1 MLEIK
6 SIAIIGANGT
16 MGANV
21 AGLLAAFADVKI
33 YAVSRDL
40 QKSQEAVKKAV
51 ESVKADAVVKNLEA
65 KTYDDL
71 AELLPTVDWVFE
83 SVSENMEIKTMVNSL
98 INQYVS
104 DDTIITTGTSGLSIE
119 ELSCHFR
126 PELQKRYIGSH
137 FFNPPYS
144 LPLCEI
150 IPTTKTDLQFLKEF
164 KSYVE
169 KNLFRH
175 IVEVQDQAG
184 FLANRIGFQF
194 MNEIAQ
200 LAEVYKERGGIAY
213 IDAILGQ
220 FSGRSM
226 APLQTIDFVGLDVHE
241 AIVDNLLEKT
251 TDYANH
257 TFELPEYVRKL
268 IKENLLGRKKG
279 AGFYKRETLADGTK
293 RQLYYDL
300 VTQEYLPVPRYE
312 FTFKQEMM
320 ELIANGEYEKAMQIL
335 KMDSSEEAQ
344 ICLSLLIKYII
355 YSLYV
360 SNEIAEKLSDAD
372 IAMASGFN
380 WLPPLGMIEAL
391 GGVTEVRKLCSKHL
405 PGTYVDQ
412 IDYQA
417 LLDLTVSSPYDYR
430 RYLKAKY

>member
-6 SIAIIGANGT
+6 SIAVIGANGT
-16 MGANV
+16 MGTNV
-21 AGLLAAFADVKI
+21 AGLLAAFADAKV

-40 QKSQEAVKKAV
+40 AKSQQAV
-51 ESVKADAVVKNLEA
+51 EKAANSVKAEAVLQNLEA

-83 SVSENMEIKTMVNSL
+83 SVSENMQVKKMVNGL

-104 DDTIITTGTSGLSIE
+104 DNAIVTTGTSGLSLE
-119 ELSCHFR
+119 ELSHHFR

-137 FFNPPYS
+137 FFNPPYN

-150 IPTTKTDLQFLKEF
+150 ISTTQTDQKFLHEF
-164 KSYVE
+164 KNYIE
-169 KNLFRH
+169 KNLLRH
-175 IVEVQDQAG
+175 IVKVKDQAG

-194 MNEIAQ
+194 MNEAVQ
-200 LAEVYKERGGIAY
+200 LAETYKERGGIAY

-241 AIVDNLLEKT
+241 AIVDNLFKNT
-251 TDYANH
+251 NDYSNQ
-257 TFELPEYVRKL
+257 TYELPEYVRNL
-268 IKENLLGRKKG
+268 IGKNLLGRKIG
-279 AGFYKRETLADGTK
+279 CGFYKRETLADGTR

-300 VTQEYLPVPRYE
+300 VTKTYIPVPKYD
-312 FTFKQEMM
+312 FTFKKSMIEF
-320 ELIANGEYEKAMQIL
+320 IANAEYEKAMQVL
-335 KMDSSEEAQ
+335 KTDKSEEAQ
-344 ICLSLLIKYII
+344 ICLSFLLKYII

-360 SNEIAEKLSDAD
+360 SNEISEKITDAD

-380 WLPPLGMIEAL
+380 WLPPLGMVEAL
-391 GGVTEVRKLCSKHL
+391 GGIEEVKNLCSKYL
-405 PGTYVDQ
+405 ADTYVNQ
-412 IDYQA
+412 IDYQG
-417 LLDLTVSSPYDYR
+417 LLDLAVPSPYDYR